1 MQLTPEQLREI
12 GPEALQKIRAELARR
27 SLKEFVHQAW
37 KIVEPGTPLVWGWP
51 MDAIC
56 EHLEAV
62 SNGDIRRL
70 LITVPPGTS
79 KSRLTRVFYPCFQ
92 WVRDPHHRFISAS
105 YQLDLTVRDNLDARR
120 IVSSEW
126 YGQNFGINLAEDDG
140 GKVGFSLNT
149 LGSLKALTVGGKT
162 TGFRGDTFLV
172 DDPLNV
178 QDGNSD
184 LRRSEANE
192 WFREAAQSR
201 LNDVNKSSIIVIMQR
216 IHQEDV
222 AAVAME
228 MGYDHLNIPMRWEE
242 TQRKTTSIGWT
253 DPRTEEGQLMWP
265 ERFPKWW
272 VDQQEDAETGMGPY
286 AFAAQMQQTPVPRK
300 GGLIRVDS
308 LKTVETLPQEPF
320 LRVRAWDLAGT
331 EGAGAYTVGV
341 LMLYGQ
347 ESRQYYIADVVR
359 RQLGGG
365 GVRELIMRT
374 AEADGVAT
382 KIVLPQDPG
391 AAGKTVVNEL
401 RAMLAGF
408 NTRAEAQSGEKA
420 LRAAPFADQVE
431 IGRISVLKTS
441 WTKEYIEELRFFPR
455 GRFKDQVDATA
466 SAFNEL
472 APLTRKNNK
481 TPHLRVVGEK
491 SENVHKVA

>member
-1 MQLTPEQLREI
+1 MLLTPEQIREV
-12 GPEALQKIRAELARR
+12 GPEALQKIRAELAKR

-37 KIVEPGTPLVWGWP
+37 PIVEPGTPLVWGWP

-62 SNGDIRRL
+62 SNGEIKRL

-92 WVRDPHHRFISAS
+92 WVREPHHRFISAS

-120 IVSSEW
+120 IVSSSW
-126 YGQNFGINLAEDDG
+126 YGENFGISLAEDDG

-228 MGYDHLNIPMRWEE
+228 MGYEHLNIPMRWDE
-242 TQRKTTSIGWT
+242 TMRKTTSIGWT
-253 DPRTEEGQLMWP
+253 DPRAKEGELMWP

-272 VDQQEDAETGMGPY
+272 VDQQEDPETGMGPY

-300 GGLIRVDS
+300 GGLIQVES
-308 LKTVETLPQEPF
+308 LKYVDELPQEPF
-320 LRVRAWDLAGT
+320 IKVRAWDLAGS
-331 EGAGAYTVGV
+331 EGKGAYTVGV
-341 LMLYGQ
+341 LMCYGQ
-347 ESRQYYIADVVR
+347 ESRQFYIADVIRKQV
-359 RQLGGG
+359 GSA
-365 GVRELIMRT
+365 RELIERT
-374 AEADGVAT
+374 AEADGITT

-391 AAGKTVVNEL
+391 AAGKVVVNEL

-408 NTRAEAQSGEKA
+408 NTRAEAQSGDKA
-420 LRAAPFADQVE
+420 TRARPFADQVE
-431 IGRISVLKTS
+431 IGRVTVVKSG
-441 WTKEYIEELRFFPR
+441 WTKDYVEELRFFPR
-455 GRFKDQVDATA
+455 GKFKDQVDATA

-472 APLTRKNNK
+472 APLTRKNSK
-481 TPHLRVVGEK
+481 APMLSVVGERH
-491 SENVHKVA
+491 ENVHKVA